1 MAVIINGNNTPPAG
15 GIAYGNA
22 TSELA
27 FTAAGTA
34 GQLVLSGGAGA
45 PTFATLLPVAN
56 GGTGT
61 ATPSIVAG
69 TNVTVT
75 GTWPNQTINSTGG
88 GGGSGTVTSV
98 AFSGGTTGL
107 TVTGSPI
114 TTSGTITLAGTL
126 AVANGGTGV
135 TTSTGTGNLV
145 LSTSPTFVTPILGTP
160 TSGVATNLTGLPLT
174 TGVTGLL
181 PVANGGTGTAT
192 PAIVAGTNVTV
203 TGTWPNQTINATASG
218 SGTVTSVAATVPS
231 FLSVTGSPITTS
243 GTLAISLSGTALPV
257 ANGGTGQTTYTDG
270 QLLIGNSTG
279 NTLSKATLTAGAGV
293 TITNGN
299 GTITIAAAGG
309 GGGTVTSVAQT
320 FTGGIISVAGS
331 PITLSGTLAL
341 TVAGTS
347 GGIPYFSSGTT
358 WATSAALAANA
369 IVLGGGAGAAPATTT
384 TGTGVVTA
392 LGVNV
397 GTAGAFVVNG
407 GALGTPSSGT
417 LTSATGLPISTGVS
431 GLGTGIATALAVNV
445 GTAGAPVINGGALG
459 TPTSGT
465 LTSATGLPISTGVSG
480 LGTNVA
486 TALAVAVGSAG
497 APVVNGGVLGT
508 PSSGTA
514 TNLTGLPLTTGVTGT
529 LPVAN
534 GGTGATTLTANNVI
548 LGNGTSAPLFV
559 APSTAGNVLTSN
571 GTTWQSTAPAA
582 GTTDL
587 LENAQIISTNYVIA
601 ALKNAIALGTIT
613 INTSSSVTVGTD
625 QSWLIFS

>member
-15 GIAYGNA
+15 GIAYGNS

-34 GQLVLSGGAGA
+34 GQLVLSGGSGA

-98 AFSGGTTGL
+98 AISGGTTGL

-114 TTSGTITLAGTL
+114 TTSGTITIAGILA
-126 AVANGGTGV
+126 
-135 TTSTGTGNLV
+135 
-145 LSTSPTFVTPILGTP
+145 
-160 TSGVATNLTGLPLT
+160 
-174 TGVTGLL
+174 
-181 PVANGGTGTAT
+181 VANGGTGTAT
-192 PAIVAGTNVTV
+192 PSIVAGTNVTV

-293 TITNGN
+293 TITNGS

-358 WATSAALAANA
+358 WATSAALAASA

-459 TPTSGT
+459 TPSSGT
-465 LTSATGLPISTGVSG
+465 LTSATGLPIATGVSG

-497 APVVNGGVLGT
+497 AFLENGGVLGT

-514 TNLTGLPLTTGVTGT
+514 TNLTGLPLSTGVTGT

-534 GGTGATTLTANNVI
+534 GGTGASTLTANNVV

-613 INTSSSVTVGTD
+613 INTASSVTVGTG